1 MKIMVETSARHIH
14 LTQEDLDT
22 LFGKDYQ
29 LTPKK
34 DLSQPGQFA
43 CAEKVE
49 VVGPKS
55 SLKLSILGPVR
66 PETQVELAKTDAR
79 TLGIDAPLRMSGC
92 LEGTPGCK
100 LIGPKG
106 EVTIDHGVI
115 VAKRHAHFTP
125 EQAVEYGVTDGE
137 SIGINSTMAS
147 GLLSSVM
154 WLPVSAARLVW
165 LCILI
170 PMRPTL
176 PVCPARWTVRLSNS
190 DFRTQRISEAPDRR
204 RFLRRSGA
212 FSCRE

>member
-14 LTQEDLDT
+14 LTQEHLDT

-66 PETQVELAKTDAR
+66 PETQIELAKTDAR
-79 TLGIDAPLRMSGC
+79 TLGIDAPIRMSGN

-100 LIGPKG
+100 LVGPKG
-106 EVTIDHGVI
+106 EITIDKGVI

-137 SIGINSTMAS
+137 NIGIKLEYGERALVFGDVVARVSRTA
-147 GLLSSVM
+147 GLAVHIDTDEANAAG
-154 WLPVSAARLVW
+154 LPG
-165 LCILI
+165 
-170 PMRPTL
+170 
-176 PVCPARWTVRLSNS
+176 PVDGEVVK
-190 DFRTQRISEAPDRR
+190 F
-204 RFLRRSGA
+204 
-212 FSCRE
+212 

>member
-79 TLGIDAPLRMSGC
+79 TLGIDAPLRDRSEASRAFYSGAGRRIWC
-92 LEGTPGCK
+92 DGWRE
-100 LIGPKG
+100 
-106 EVTIDHGVI
+106 H
-115 VAKRHAHFTP
+115 RH
-125 EQAVEYGVTDGE
+125 Q
-137 SIGINSTMAS
+137 
-147 GLLSSVM
+147 
-154 WLPVSAARLVW
+154 ARLWRAVP
-165 LCILI
+165 C
-170 PMRPTL
+170 
-176 PVCPARWTVRLSNS
+176 
-190 DFRTQRISEAPDRR
+190 
-204 RFLRRSGA
+204 LRRCGCPCQPHGWFGCA
-212 FSCRE
+212 Y